1 MAYVFLPSI
10 DKHMYPDVDDE
21 ESKDFFSR
29 FESGRLMPGFFP
41 FAEGDLSYND
51 MEKIIAYNLSLRNN
65 PTFVK
70 SDDTTKSTAETQ
82 PFIKLKWS
90 GVDGD
95 SSDYDIYFSEDKKLL
110 PLEKSFRN
118 DVLKNKLAD
127 EYPDIWHFVADS
139 KIMAEAIANYWC
151 SLIIIDYR
159 CYCGY
164 ISETEFLRETRSRHD
179 DILLV
184 IAKLLGSSKT
194 YSNAS
199 NLFKCLIPRFRR

>member
-1 MAYVFLPSI
+1 
-10 DKHMYPDVDDE
+10 MYSDVDDE

-95 SSDYDIYFSEDKKLL
+95 SSDYDVYFSEDKRLL
-110 PLEKSFRN
+110 TLEKYFRN
-118 DVLKNKLAD
+118 EVLKNKLAD
-127 EYPDIWHFVADS
+127 EYPDIWHFVAD
-139 KIMAEAIANYWC
+139 YWF
-151 SLIIIDYR
+151 SLVNLDYKR
-159 CYCGY
+159 HCWYS
-164 ISETEFLRETRSRHD
+164 SETEFLREIYPLYGSLYD
-179 DILLV
+179 DITLV
-184 IAKLLGSSKT
+184 ISKLLGYSQK

-199 NLFKCLIPRFRR
+199 NLFKVVNS

>member
-41 FAEGDLSYND
+41 FAEGKLSYND

-90 GVDGD
+90 GVDSD
-95 SSDYDIYFSEDKKLL
+95 FSDYDVYFSEDKRLL
-110 PLEKSFRN
+110 TLEKYFRN
-118 DVLKNKLAD
+118 EVLKNKLAD
-127 EYPDIWHFVADS
+127 EYPDIWRFVADN
-139 KIMAEAIANYWC
+139 KVMAEAIANYWF
-151 SLIIIDYR
+151 SLVNLDYKR
-159 CYCGY
+159 HCWY
-164 ISETEFLRETRSRHD
+164 SSKTEFLREIYPLYGSLYD
-179 DILLV
+179 DITLV
-184 IAKLLGSSKT
+184 ISKLLGYSQK

-199 NLFKCLIPRFRR
+199 NLFKVVNS

>member
-41 FAEGDLSYND
+41 LAEGDLSYND

-118 DVLKNKLAD
+118 KVLKNKLAD
-127 EYPDIWHFVADS
+127 EYPDIWRFVADN
-139 KIMAEAIANYWC
+139 KLIAEAIAHHWC
-151 SLIIIDYR
+151 SLVIIDYR

-164 ISETEFLRETRSRHD
+164 ISETEFLRETCSRRD
-179 DILLV
+179 DILLA
-184 IAKLLGSSKT
+184 IDKLLGSSKT
-194 YSNAS
+194 RSNAS
-199 NLFKCLIPRFRR
+199 NLFKLFKCLI

>member
-41 FAEGDLSYND
+41 FAEGELSYND

-65 PTFVK
+65 STFVK

-95 SSDYDIYFSEDKKLL
+95 SSDYDIYFSEDKRLL

-118 DVLKNKLAD
+118 KVLKNKLPD
-127 EYPDIWHFVADS
+127 KYPDIWHFVADN
-139 KIMAEAIANYWC
+139 KMMAEVIADYWY
-151 SLIIIDYR
+151 SLIIIYYR

-164 ISETEFLRETRSRHD
+164 ISETEFLRKTRSRRNE
-179 DILLV
+179 ILLA
-184 IAKLLGSSKT
+184 IDKLLGSSQT
-194 YSNAS
+194 HSNAF
-199 NLFKCLIPRFRR
+199 NLFKVFNS

>member
-1 MAYVFLPSI
+1 
-10 DKHMYPDVDDE
+10 MYSDVEDE

-29 FESGRLMPGFFP
+29 FESSRLMPGFFP
-41 FAEGDLSYND
+41 FAEGDLSYDD

-70 SDDTTKSTAETQ
+70 SDDVTKSTAGTQ

-118 DVLKNKLAD
+118 EVLKNKLPD
-127 EYPDIWHFVADS
+127 KYPDIWHFVADN
-139 KIMAEAIANYWC
+139 KMMAEVIADYWY
-151 SLIIIDYR
+151 SLIIIYYR

-164 ISETEFLRETRSRHD
+164 ISETEFLRKTRSHHD

-184 IAKLLGSSKT
+184 IAKLLGSSKP

>member
-1 MAYVFLPSI
+1 
-10 DKHMYPDVDDE
+10 MYPDVDDE

-70 SDDTTKSTAETQ
+70 SDDTTKSTTETQ

-90 GVDGD
+90 GVNGD

-118 DVLKNKLAD
+118 KVLKNKLPD
-127 EYPDIWHFVADS
+127 KYPDIWHFVADN
-139 KIMAEAIANYWC
+139 KMMAEVIADYWY
-151 SLIIIDYR
+151 SLIIIYYR

-164 ISETEFLRETRSRHD
+164 ISETEFLRKTRSRHNE
-179 DILLV
+179 ILLV
-184 IAKLLGSSKT
+184 IDKLLGSS
-194 YSNAS
+194 
-199 NLFKCLIPRFRR
+199 

>member
-41 FAEGDLSYND
+41 FAEGELSYND

-118 DVLKNKLAD
+118 KVLKNKLAD
-127 EYPDIWHFVADS
+127 EYPDIWRFVADN
-139 KIMAEAIANYWC
+139 KMMAEVITDYWY
-151 SLIIIDYR
+151 SLIIIYYR

-164 ISETEFLRETRSRHD
+164 ISETEFLRETCSRHD

>member
-1 MAYVFLPSI
+1 
-10 DKHMYPDVDDE
+10 MYPDVDDE

-51 MEKIIAYNLSLRNN
+51 MEKIIAYNLSLQNN
-65 PTFVK
+65 STFVK

-82 PFIKLKWS
+82 PFIKLNWS
-90 GVDGD
+90 GVDD
-95 SSDYDIYFSEDKKLL
+95 MYFSEDKGLL

-127 EYPDIWHFVADS
+127 KYPDIWHFVADN
-139 KIMAEAIANYWC
+139 KLIAEAIAHHWC
-151 SLIIIDYR
+151 SLVIIDYR

-164 ISETEFLRETRSRHD
+164 ISETEFLRETCSRRD
-179 DILLV
+179 DILLA
-184 IAKLLGSSKT
+184 IDKLLGSSKT
-194 YSNAS
+194 RSNAS
-199 NLFKCLIPRFRR
+199 NLFKLFKCLIPMFRR